1 MKARQVIN
9 FPQIKTKSIKNKTM
23 LELVYFFFLN
33 LLIFKNAV
41 HVYSFQKT
49 RTVFKH

>member
-1 MKARQVIN
+1 MNTRQVIN
-9 FPQIKTKSIKNKTM
+9 FPQIKTKPIKNKTI
-23 LELVYFFFLN
+23 LELFFFFLN